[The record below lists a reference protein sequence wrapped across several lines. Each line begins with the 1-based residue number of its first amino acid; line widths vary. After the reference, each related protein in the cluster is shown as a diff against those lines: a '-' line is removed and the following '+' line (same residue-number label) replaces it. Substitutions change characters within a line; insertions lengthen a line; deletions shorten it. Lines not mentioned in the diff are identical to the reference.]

1 MTTPYERTSAVLQ
14 TRPLLEELVA
24 GAASSNVGLVS
35 AEARRLLRH
44 YPNLGDLRMTA
55 DAFPMWWGRPG
66 GASFQPWDD
75 VEHLLLGKLRAGHQ
89 QYKALKELASA
100 ARALQAGALPDATGA
115 SSESEAEL
123 QYFVRLAHAA
133 GKQFVVSLVDI
144 QKPAEAVE
152 LLRL

>member
-1 MTTPYERTSAVLQ
+1 MTTPCERTCAVLQ

-24 GAASSNVGLVS
+24 GAATLNLGLVS

-66 GASFQPWDD
+66 GETFQPWGDL
-75 VEHLLLGKLRAGHQ
+75 ERALLFDTSLGHQ
-89 QYKALKELASA
+89 QRKALKELASA
-100 ARALQAGALPDATGA
+100 ARALQTGDA
-115 SSESEAEL
+115 SSDSEAAL